1 MHNDRMPM
9 TRAFLAASLL
19 AGVASSAAP
28 VRAAAAAPVVVELF
42 TSQGCSSCP
51 PADKFLGEL
60 AQRSDVLA
68 LAFHV
73 DYWNYIGWTDP
84 FASKLATQRQRD
96 YSQRLALRY
105 VYTPQ
110 MVVNG
115 VAEGVGAE
123 PETIDPLITAAAD
136 DASRA
141 ITMLGRAANGR
152 LTVHID
158 AGTPPEP
165 ASIWLVG
172 FDREHTTRVLHG
184 ENEGRTLK
192 DYQVVRSFQEIG
204 TWNGAALDLDV
215 AGNAVSGDGSV
226 AVLVQLRGTGRII
239 GAATLKPPTS

>member
-1 MHNDRMPM
+1 MARDAEP
-9 TRAFLAASLL
+9 
-19 AGVASSAAP
+19 P
-28 VRAAAAAPVVVELF
+28 PVVVELF

-60 AQRSDVLA
+60 AQRADVLA

-123 PETIDPLITAAAD
+123 PEIINPLIKAAAAD
-136 DASRA
+136 GAPRA
-141 ITMLGRAANGR
+141 ITMLGRAGNGR

-158 AGTPPEP
+158 AGTPREP

-204 TWNGAALDLDV
+204 TWNGAAVDLDI

-239 GAATLKPPTS
+239 GAATLKPSTS

>member
-1 MHNDRMPM
+1 
-9 TRAFLAASLL
+9 
-19 AGVASSAAP
+19 
-28 VRAAAAAPVVVELF
+28 
-42 TSQGCSSCP
+42 
-51 PADKFLGEL
+51 
-60 AQRSDVLA
+60 VLA

-73 DYWNYIGWTDP
+73 DYWNYIGWSDP
-84 FASKLATQRQRD
+84 FASKPATLRQRD
-96 YSQRLALRY
+96 YAQRLALRY

-123 PETIDPLITAAAD
+123 PETINALIKAAAAD
-136 DASRA
+136 RETRA
-141 ITMLGRAANGR
+141 VTTLVRAGNGR
-152 LTVHID
+152 LIVHID

-172 FDREHTTRVLHG
+172 LDREHTTHVLHG

-192 DYQVVRSFQEIG
+192 DYQIVRGFREIG
-204 TWNGAALDLDV
+204 TWDGAARDLDV
-215 AGNAVSGDGSV
+215 AGDAVPGDGSV